1 MDRVAPVIYMVQ
13 EHTYNLVI
21 CLDDCMHRKDFVL
34 AAIILKEQ
42 RVESGTEQSQKKD
55 R

>member
-1 MDRVAPVIYMVQ
+1 MVQ
-13 EHTYNLVI
+13 EHTCNLVI

-42 RVESGTEQSQKKD
+42 RVESGTEQSQKKRTD
-55 R
+55 EKRKL